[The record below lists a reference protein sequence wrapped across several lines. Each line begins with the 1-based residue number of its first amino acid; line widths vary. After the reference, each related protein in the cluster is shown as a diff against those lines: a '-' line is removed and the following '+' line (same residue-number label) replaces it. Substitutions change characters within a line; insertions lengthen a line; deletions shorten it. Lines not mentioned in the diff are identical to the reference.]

1 MGVWEDRAPHSL
13 GLARTV
19 GEQAE
24 CGDRAGSGG
33 AVRVGQKGEG
43 WRVTGHS
50 LPSAPPDLSQTQ
62 SKERPQESL
71 EDVFIME

>member
-24 CGDRAGSGG
+24 CGDRAGSWG
-33 AVRVGQKGEG
+33 AVVRNGIKTNKAG
-43 WRVTGHS
+43 
-50 LPSAPPDLSQTQ
+50 
-62 SKERPQESL
+62 
-71 EDVFIME
+71 

>member
-13 GLARTV
+13 GLACTV

-24 CGDRAGSGG
+24 CGDRAGSWG

-43 WRVTGHS
+43 WRVGTACH
-50 LPSAPPDLSQTQ
+50 LHHL
-62 SKERPQESL
+62 
-71 EDVFIME
+71 I